1 MGMITPVS
9 VRLADGA
16 ALRLF
21 SATLDDAER
30 ALTFFQRASATT
42 NTILSSPEDA
52 AETTIEQEKQFIAN
66 AIEHSCGLLI
76 GAEEIKGG
84 PIVALC
90 DLRAKHFRRARHG
103 VDLGILVDEP
113 WRGRGLGR
121 VMLTSAI
128 EWARSNPEVRRISL
142 AVLAENHG
150 ARRLY
155 KSLGFVEDGA
165 TAEFTRSEDGAYH
178 DQITMSLH
186 LRSQPARSGA
196 TSSGLSVEWVRRL
209 IDHERWATD
218 TLLGS
223 LDSVPPDKRDDPAYQ
238 RAIDKL
244 AHIAAAR
251 ALWLQRLGGDSPTP
265 AEVFPEG
272 RELASVRRELETV
285 QCAWEQ
291 WGSSVTDAIL
301 AEHLEYSSRDG
312 AHWRNT
318 FAEIVLHVCTHSFLH
333 RGQANT
339 LLAQAGGSPANMDL
353 IFFTRQ
359 KI

>member
-1 MGMITPVS
+1 MGMISPVS

-16 ALRLF
+16 CLRLF
-21 SATLDDAER
+21 SPTLDDAER

-52 AETTIEQEKQFIAN
+52 AETTIEQEKQFITN
-66 AIEHSCGLLI
+66 AIEHPCGLFI
-76 GAEEIKGG
+76 GAEQFEGG

-90 DLRAKHFRRARHG
+90 DLRGKHFRRARHG

-121 VMLTSAI
+121 AMLTTAM
-128 EWARSNPEVRRISL
+128 EWARSNPEIRRISL

-155 KSLGFVEDGA
+155 ESLGFVQDGV
-165 TAEFTRSEDGAYH
+165 TAEFTRSEDGTYH

-186 LRSQPARSGA
+186 LRSQPARMHAPGA
-196 TSSGLSVEWVRRL
+196 GISVEWIRRL
-209 IDHERWATD
+209 IDHERWATE
-218 TLLGS
+218 TLLAA
-223 LDSVPPDKRDDPAYQ
+223 LDSVPPEKRDDPSYQ

-244 AHIAAAR
+244 GHIAAAR

-265 AEVFPEG
+265 GEVFPKG
-272 RELASVRRELETV
+272 LDLASVQRDLEAV
-285 QCAWEQ
+285 QRAWEQ
-291 WGSSVTDAIL
+291 WGSRITDAIL
-301 AEHLEYSSRDG
+301 AEHLNYASRDG
-312 AHWRNT
+312 THWRNT
-318 FAEIVLHVCTHSFLH
+318 YAEIVLHVCTHSFLH

-339 LLAQAGGSPANMDL
+339 LLAQAGCTPVNMDL
-353 IFFTRQ
+353 IFFTRSQ
-359 KI
+359 L